1 MSKNQQAQSL
11 AYEWLDW
18 LQTRSFFGPP
28 PSKSILAMLSDKS
41 KPSRQPPNARLSAE
55 IAAFHVAVC
64 GLPDDLGAPFIRV
77 YCKWPEQPI
86 KTLAFD
92 ANIDQNTYYSR
103 AHRGAE
109 QAMRNMRHVLA
120 MAQNLGLMKS
130 SDLTRENIARENMP
144 VVVPY

>member
-28 PSKSILAMLSDKS
+28 PSKSLLAMMSDKS

-64 GLPDDLGAPFIRV
+64 GLPDELGAPFIRI
-77 YCKWPEQPI
+77 YCKWPEQPV

-92 ANIDQNTYYSR
+92 VGINQDTYYDR
-103 AHRGAE
+103 AHRGAD
-109 QAMRNMRHVLA
+109 QGDRR
-120 MAQNLGLMKS
+120 
-130 SDLTRENIARENMP
+130 
-144 VVVPY
+144 